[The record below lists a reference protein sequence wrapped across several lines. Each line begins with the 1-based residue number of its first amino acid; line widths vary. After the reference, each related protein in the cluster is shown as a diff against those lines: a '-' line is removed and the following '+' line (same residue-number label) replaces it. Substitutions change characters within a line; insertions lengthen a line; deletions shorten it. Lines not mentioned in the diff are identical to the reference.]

1 MRCQQWPDG
10 HRQGC
15 RFTSSTQ
22 RRWGCDA
29 SLQRAAREGARHF
42 YQLRQQRQELARDSE
57 RDVLSQRSAPGVF
70 TGDAYG
76 IVSAADARGR
86 ALDMKRSGAS
96 DADTSLGPLA
106 LPHPYTTAAS
116 TDLGPL
122 ATPHPRRTTPRS
134 SLGPLA
140 TPHPRR
146 IATGLGSQRRM
157 GQSRVA
163 RPQRRRS
170 GARVRGLQLRSCR
183 ADTGDAPVALSLH
196 SASSSG
202 AAPGDATP
210 AVFLDVQLDDPRR
223 GNLSEEPAQWET
235 ARLHANLAGVIRSA
249 LLHQEPKEFAG
260 LLDQ

>member
-1 MRCQQWPDG
+1 MEHKVRAG
-10 HRQGC
+10 GAC
-15 RFTSSTQ
+15 R
-22 RRWGCDA
+22 
-29 SLQRAAREGARHF
+29 
-42 YQLRQQRQELARDSE
+42 
-57 RDVLSQRSAPGVF
+57 RS
-70 TGDAYG
+70 
-76 IVSAADARGR
+76 R
-86 ALDMKRSGAS
+86 
-96 DADTSLGPLA
+96 
-106 LPHPYTTAAS
+106 TTA
-116 TDLGPL
+116 TRPCLGPL
-122 ATPHPRRTTPRS
+122 ATPHPRRTTSRSSLGPPARPHPRTTATRACLGPLATPHPRSTAARS

-140 TPHPRR
+140 TPHPRTTATRSGLGPLAMPHPR
-146 IATGLGSQRRM
+146 ITTAWLSLGPLATPHPRRVATGLGSQRRM

-235 ARLHANLAGVIRSA
+235 ARLHANLAGVVRSA
-249 LLHQEPKEFAG
+249 SLHQEPKEFAG